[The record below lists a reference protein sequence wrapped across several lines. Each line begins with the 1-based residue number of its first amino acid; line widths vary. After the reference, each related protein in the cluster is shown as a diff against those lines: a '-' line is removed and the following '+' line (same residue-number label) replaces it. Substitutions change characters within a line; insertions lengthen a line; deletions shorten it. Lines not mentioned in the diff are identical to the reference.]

1 MTTEATP
8 AGVYVRDTNGAR
20 HWVWRDTIQKQLD
33 WVEKHGGTAQLTTG
47 VVRDKDQL
55 VALMAAV
62 KDSARAAW
70 LDGSYREA
78 VQ

>member
-8 AGVYVRDTNGAR
+8 AGVYVRDTSGGI

-47 VVRDKDQL
+47 VSRDRDEL

-62 KDSARAAW
+62 KDSARDAW
-70 LDGSYREA
+70 LDGSYREVA
-78 VQ
+78 R